1 MYVGYIVTSSV
12 AFLAW
17 SHACVELI
25 HLRSR
30 SLLALQQHVLLA
42 LFSPPITRDGA
53 IFHTDEPPGNA
64 KVSLEVRE
72 LIFILPTYHLSCSC
86 VALIDL

>member
-1 MYVGYIVTSSV
+1 M
-12 AFLAW
+12 LAW
-17 SHACVELI
+17 NSYTLH
-25 HLRSR
+25 SR

-42 LFSPPITRDGA
+42 LFSQPITRDGA
-53 IFHTDEPPGNA
+53 IFDADEPLGNA

-72 LIFILPTYHLSCSC
+72 LLFILSTYHLSCTC